1 MKIAA
6 QLISWIFIPLLMPI
20 YGLLVAMY
28 VPSVEQSYFQENTL
42 FWMPPGHK
50 VAVLLMFLIFSFL
63 APAIS
68 LVMLQRSN
76 SITSVELDERKER
89 AVPIFL
95 TAIYA
100 LVLSVFLMVK
110 APDDLLPQIVYFL
123 PWGGFVSIVV
133 SGIITRYDKIS
144 IHGLGCGMLYA
155 FFVAYYN
162 TQVEYYFEIIV
173 ITTIIVGLVMSSRL
187 YLHKHTLKQ
196 VLYGFLVGFLCMF
209 LTITI
214 LSSIIK

>member
-1 MKIAA
+1 MKIIA
-6 QLISWIFIPLLMPI
+6 QLISWIFIPLLIPI
-20 YGLLVAMY
+20 YALITTMY
-28 VPSVEQSYFQENTL
+28 IPSVEQSYTQENTL
-42 FWMPPGHK
+42 FWMPSGHK

-89 AVPIFL
+89 AIPIFL
-95 TAIYA
+95 SAIYT
-100 LVLSVFLMVK
+100 LVLSVFLLIK
-110 APDDLLPQIVYFL
+110 APDDLLPKIIYFL
-123 PWGGFVSIVV
+123 PIGGFVSIVA
-133 SGIITRYDKIS
+133 SGIISRYDKIS
-144 IHGLGCGMLYA
+144 IHSLGCGMLFA

-173 ITTIIVGLVMSSRL
+173 ITTIIIGLVMSSRL
-187 YLHKHTLKQ
+187 YLQKHSLKQ
-196 VLYGFLVGFLCMF
+196 VLFGFLVGFLCMF

-214 LSSIIK
+214 LSSITK